1 MNIGRQIGRNMLPSD
16 SLIVGLYADILI
28 MSKACFGI
36 IKTKQFNRCIA
47 KRIKTD
53 IQGIANSQ
61 LRSSF
66 TISIQNR
73 SPFFTLDPSELSD
86 KNSSQYFTIEFF

>member
-36 IKTKQFNRCIA
+36 IKRS
-47 KRIKTD
+47 
-53 IQGIANSQ
+53 NSTAV
-61 LRSSF
+61 LP
-66 TISIQNR
+66 N
-73 SPFFTLDPSELSD
+73 E
-86 KNSSQYFTIEFF
+86 